1 MDLTEVKFPPETVA
15 ILKAIYD
22 KAREYNPDLSI
33 NAFFYQI
40 INDWLELFKRKKDFT
55 VMSKEKVVL
64 KNRVD
69 QTIKRSFK
77 TQTQISKETGLSR
90 TYINQVANGHYEP
103 SISVALL
110 LANATKCSVEEM
122 FYFEPKDEE

>member
-1 MDLTEVKFPPETVA
+1 MNLTEVKLPPETVTV
-15 ILKAIYD
+15 LKAIYD

-33 NAFFYQI
+33 NVFFQQI

-55 VMSKEKVVL
+55 IISKEKVVL
-64 KNRVD
+64 KNRVN

-90 TYINQVANGHYEP
+90 TYINQVANGRYEP

-110 LANATKCSVEEM
+110 LANATNCSVEEM
-122 FYFEPKDEE
+122 FYFEPK